1 MIIYNQEK
9 ADGLEQILLS
19 KASVSLDCKVLP
31 KLKVSKAIKNSSL
44 DIHNLDC
51 ILVSVGWNENDD
63 VFDRLETWRARSTPV
78 NKRFNFMHNEKDII
92 GHITSATVLDID
104 GNIIPDDTKE
114 EDLPDFFEIS
124 VGSILYT
131 FWEDEELQ
139 ARASNLLSEIPD
151 GKWFVSMEV
160 LFPDFDYALAKGL
173 EHKIIERNE
182 ETSFLTKYL
191 RVYNGKGEYEG
202 WKVGRKLKNMFFSGN
217 ALVDNPANKRS
228 LITSFNF
235 NGAQA
240 STSIFNEVNMA
251 VDQKDYDKAVAEL
264 AVSKKD
270 FESVTK
276 ERDLLK
282 ANAESFKNDLEA
294 SKALNAELKQE
305 VEAVKAESAKK
316 DAKLS
321 EVNKTLAEVL
331 EKTRDQDRISTLVS
345 EGVEK
350 DKAKEIVVKFA
361 KASDEMFG
369 EVVSIYKTAKPDVKE
384 TVEEETNKLE
394 TTKAEEKAEA
404 DLLIESAVDKS
415 DELLEVSKAFLSEIF
430 KKGAK

>member
-1 MIIYNQEK
+1 MIIFDQEK
-9 ADGLEQILLS
+9 KDGLEEILLS
-19 KASVSLDCKVLP
+19 KASINLDCQLKP
-31 KLKVSKAIKNSSL
+31 KLNISKASKNESL
-44 DIHNLDC
+44 DIYNLDC

-63 VFDRLETWRARSTPV
+63 VFDKIETWKARATPI

-92 GHITSATVLDID
+92 GHITTAEVLDKD

-124 VGSILYT
+124 VGSVLYS
-131 FWEDEELQ
+131 FWEDKELQ
-139 ARASNLLSEIPD
+139 SRANTLIQEIPE

-160 LFPDFDYALAKGL
+160 LFPSFDYALTKGN
-173 EHKIIERNE
+173 EQRIIERSQ

-191 RVYNGKGEYEG
+191 RIYNGKGEYEG

-217 ALVDNPANKRS
+217 ALVNNPANKRS

-251 VDQKDYDKAVAEL
+251 VDQKDYDKTVAEL

-270 FESVTK
+270 VEAVTT

-282 ANAESFKNDLEA
+282 ANAESLKNDLES
-294 SKALNAELKQE
+294 SKALNVELKKE
-305 VEAVKAESAKK
+305 LETLKSEASKK
-316 DAKLS
+316 DEKLS
-321 EVNKTLAEVL
+321 EVNKSLAEVL
-331 EKTRDQDRISTLVS
+331 EKVKDQSRVSTLVS
-345 EGVEK
+345 EGV
-350 DKAKEIVVKFA
+350 DKAKAEELVLKFS

-369 EVVSIYKTAKPDVKE
+369 EVVNLYKSNKPE
-384 TVEEETNKLE
+384 TKSSVETETKNLE
-394 TTKAEEKAEA
+394 STKAEKAEA
-404 DLLIESAVDKS
+404 DLLIETKVDES
-415 DELLEVSKAFLSEIF
+415 DKLLESAQAFISNVF
-430 KKGAK
+430 KKDAK